1 MRTILFALLTLV
13 ALGGCRK
20 EVPTPAPTPT
30 PTPTP
35 QPGVPTVSLAEV
47 EAYYSLDK
55 TADITVAETKITATT
70 GEKTIGGKRIQ
81 ILQTKISNSN
91 SSQGSFTLEVTKG
104 LVNGKTFTG
113 SYQFSGFKQ
122 VKRPDDVTLGRRMQ
136 VAWRVAPEVYLRG
149 IELEALYLDG
159 KADWFTAEALAP
171 YVRFYSSSASGEQY
185 ELTAEEVKSLQLKEV
200 KYSTKASGSGELTF
214 KTVYKGTTSDAAR
227 SLEVNIND
235 YYAQR
240 LPLNKDFPPTRYMRG
255 IYEYLDLY
263 ISSLITYDTRRY
275 AALLKSDSKQ
285 EQSSANTLSFT
296 IELHRQGAGADQVI
310 ATIPFTVSGFKPL
323 TNLEKDLY
331 ISHDSEFIET
341 MSTKLKGWNKKEDL
355 SAYLN
360 RGLENWITK
369 TQWVFRYPGN
379 PQNLVWGQKQLA
391 GGSQLLLSGASG
403 EDKGRDIYLLAPRLR
418 VTEARLEGTTLK
430 ATMELLGVNEVAFDK
445 PLRFPF
451 SVLSLKLN

>member
-1 MRTILFALLTLV
+1 M
-13 ALGGCRK
+13 
-20 EVPTPAPTPT
+20 
-30 PTPTP
+30 
-35 QPGVPTVSLAEV
+35 
-47 EAYYSLDK
+47 
-55 TADITVAETKITATT
+55 
-70 GEKTIGGKRIQ
+70 
-81 ILQTKISNSN
+81 
-91 SSQGSFTLEVTKG
+91 
-104 LVNGKTFTG
+104 
-113 SYQFSGFKQ
+113 
-122 VKRPDDVTLGRRMQ
+122 
-136 VAWRVAPEVYLRG
+136 
-149 IELEALYLDG
+149 
-159 KADWFTAEALAP
+159 
-171 YVRFYSSSASGEQY
+171 
-185 ELTAEEVKSLQLKEV
+185 KSLQLKEV
-200 KYSTKASGSGELTF
+200 KYSAKASGAGELSF
-214 KTVYKGTTSDAAR
+214 KTVYKGTSSDAAR
-227 SLEVNIND
+227 SLEGNIND

-263 ISSLITYDTRRY
+263 ISSLITYDTGRY

-285 EQSSANTLSFT
+285 EQSSANSLSFT
-296 IELHRQGAGADQVI
+296 IELHRQGASADHVI

-369 TQWVFRYPGN
+369 TQWVFRYPRN

-391 GGSQLLLSGASG
+391 GGSQLLLSGVSG
-403 EDKGRDIYLLAPRLR
+403 DDKGRDIYLLAPRLR